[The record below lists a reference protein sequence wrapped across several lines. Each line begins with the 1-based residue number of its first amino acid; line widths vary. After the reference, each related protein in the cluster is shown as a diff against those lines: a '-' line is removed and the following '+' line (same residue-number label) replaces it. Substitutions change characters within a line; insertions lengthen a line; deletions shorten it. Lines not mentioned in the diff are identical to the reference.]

1 METYDSGISQ
11 EKLVGGIVT
20 YVFVGSKEGE
30 VADFGGET
38 ISNDF
43 EGRVA
48 LFVRPSDGVL
58 AAVSS
63 VASDAERLF
72 AGVVTGEYQPARAPE
87 AIRRVQAIAATG
99 QRGQVIVT
107 MITRELMRTADA
119 PDFEFHSLGTTQI
132 STGANELLMLVEHPL
147 LPLRQ
152 PLGEPQE
159 PARRRNSFIG
169 RARELDEVRRLLD
182 SNRVVTIF
190 GQSGLGKSALLSRL
204 ISEMDSDFSDGVAK
218 LDLSSLAQAAL
229 VEPALIRLLEAP
241 KLSGEDHLEA
251 LKVFLR
257 PRRFLLVID
266 NAEHLLPE
274 VRRIV
279 AALVETCPDLAIL
292 IGSQR
297 VLRLPVESRYRL
309 EGLELPSIAEDWRFI
324 QDYDAIALFVDRAQA
339 VDIRFC
345 LSSDNALDVAAL
357 CRRLD
362 GIPLALELAASK
374 TKALSPK
381 QILGRLDEYRFD
393 LLRDS
398 DSSRPARHR
407 TLEATVHWGYRSL
420 REESRV
426 LLRRLSV
433 FLGAF
438 TVDQAIHV
446 CTDGLLSPDSVLAA
460 FEELVDSS
468 MLCPSSTSGSKKRFH
483 LWETIRVYAR
493 DQLRISEETP
503 VVQAR
508 HRQWCLEFTQMAEAG
523 LNGREQS
530 LWLAHLDASYEDV
543 RSVIE
548 WHLAR
553 RSGAATS
560 IRMLLAI
567 YPFFFARQCL
577 HEGLRLTAKIVG
589 TPSAAN
595 SPELARALNLASIFA
610 TRISDE
616 ESARRYAIGSVTEAR
631 RTHNVSMLA
640 RARNSLAFIAQDAGR
655 FARARRHLLAALGA
669 FRLLGE
675 ETNKAKLLINV
686 AGLESVMGLTADAR
700 AHLEEVTSWF
710 DSNQDPA
717 LYGMYLNNFSDILLA
732 ERLPLRALKYVEQS
746 ITLHSEL
753 RDVQGLAISL
763 RNCAYAYESLGYFTQ
778 TALLIGASKRLGK
791 QLEQHLFDFEAEA
804 FRGLVWRTTEALGPE
819 EFTALTLEGSHLT
832 ETEILDQLRKHLM
845 HFSSK

>member
-20 YVFVGSKEGE
+20 YVFVGAKDGG

-38 ISNDF
+38 ISDDH

-48 LFVRPSDGVL
+48 IFVRPSDGVL
-58 AAVSS
+58 AAVSA
-63 VASDAERLF
+63 VATDTARLF
-72 AGVVTGEYQPARAPE
+72 AGVATGEYQPARAPE

-99 QRGQVIVT
+99 QRGQVVVT
-107 MITRELMRTADA
+107 AITRDLMRFADL

-132 STGANELLMLVEHPL
+132 STGPSELLMLVDHPL
-147 LPLRQ
+147 LPFRQ
-152 PLGEPQE
+152 PEEEPQE
-159 PARRRNSFIG
+159 TARRRNAFIG
-169 RARELDEVRRLLD
+169 RSRELDEVKRLLG
-182 SNRVVTIF
+182 SNRVVTIV
-190 GQSGLGKSALLSRL
+190 GQSGLGKSALLSHL
-204 ISEMDSDFSDGVAK
+204 ITEVDDKFPDGVAK
-218 LDLSSLAQAAL
+218 LDLSPLAQAAL
-229 VEPALIRLLEAP
+229 VGPALIRLLEAP

-251 LKVFLR
+251 LKVYLR
-257 PRRFLLVID
+257 RRRFLLVID

-274 VRRIV
+274 IRRIV
-279 AALVETCPDLAIL
+279 AALVESCPELAVL
-292 IGSQR
+292 VGSQR
-297 VLRLPVESRYRL
+297 ALRLPSESRYRL
-309 EGLELPSIAEDWRFI
+309 EGLDLPSIAEDWRFI
-324 QDYDAIALFVDRAQA
+324 QDYDAIALFVDRAQE

-345 LSSDNALDVAAL
+345 LSSENALDVAAL

-393 LLRDS
+393 LLKDS
-398 DSSRPARHR
+398 DSNRPARHR

-438 TVDQAIHV
+438 TVEQAIHV
-446 CTDGLLSPDSVLAA
+446 CTDKLLSPDSVLAA

-493 DQLRISEETP
+493 DQLRIAQETSAL
-503 VVQAR
+503 QAR
-508 HRQWCLEFTQMAEAG
+508 HRQWCLEFTQQAEAG
-523 LNGREQS
+523 LSGREQA
-530 LWLAHLDASYEDV
+530 LWLAHLDANYEDV

-548 WHLAR
+548 WHLTR
-553 RSGAATS
+553 RGDAATS

-577 HEGLRLTAKIVG
+577 HEGLRLTAKIVD
-589 TPSAAN
+589 TPSAVNA
-595 SPELARALNLASIFA
+595 PELARALNLASIFA

-616 ESARRYAIGSVTEAR
+616 ESARRYAIGSVKEAR
-631 RTHNVSMLA
+631 RTHNLSMLA

-655 FARARRHLLAALGA
+655 FARARRHLLAALNA

-675 ETNKAKLLINV
+675 EANKAKLLINV
-686 AGLESVMGLTADAR
+686 GALESTMGLIPEAR
-700 AHLEEVTSWF
+700 AHLEEAGPWF
-710 DSNQDPA
+710 DANQDPA
-717 LYGMYLNNFSDILLA
+717 LYGMYLNNFADVLLA
-732 ERLPLRALKYVEQS
+732 ERLPLGALRYVEQS
-746 ITLHSEL
+746 IERHSEL
-753 RDVQGLAISL
+753 RDVQGLAIAF
-763 RNCAYAYESLGYFTQ
+763 RNSAYAYEMLGYFVH
-778 TALLIGASKRLGK
+778 TALMIGAAKRLGK
-791 QLEQHLFDFEAEA
+791 QLEQHLFDYEAES
-804 FRGLVWRTTEALGPE
+804 FRGLVWRTTEALGPA
-819 EFTALTLEGSHLT
+819 EFTALALEGAHLT
-832 ETEILDQLRKHLM
+832 DTEILEHIRKHLM
-845 HFSSK
+845 HLSSK